1 MGLAQRFCLR
11 CENTRVV
18 MSHDIHDIS
27 SAQLIMTKSISGI
40 ERRIL
45 TERSDSPLLGC
56 RVSSPQKHNDCIF
69 SCGPRPVNVGNK
81 GFPRCTVELR
91 GATNGNNQ
99 VDARTSA
106 RGFTRHVIGISRMHA
121 SGAIPESLAYAP
133 P

>member
-1 MGLAQRFCLR
+1 
-11 CENTRVV
+11 

-56 RVSSPQKHNDCIF
+56 RVSSPQKHNDFIF
-69 SCGPRPVNVGNK
+69 SCGPRPINVGNK

-91 GATNGNNQ
+91 GATNGNDQ
-99 VDARTSA
+99 VDARTRA
-106 RGFTRHVIGISRMHA
+106 RGFSRHVVGISRMVWRGI
-121 SGAIPESLAYAP
+121 SSECFDYEPERG
-133 P
+133 